1 MNDKMNHGVSLWGIV
16 AVLALL
22 TGCSN
27 DNEETGTSA
36 NGRVALEVTGG
47 IQVNTRAHDIQWDA
61 NDAIGIYMLTP
72 GTTEVAED
80 TKNRHYATAT
90 GGETGT
96 FRPADD
102 GQTIYFPIDGSKVD
116 FLAYYPYRTP
126 LENNVYKVDVSQQ
139 GVQKDIDLMAS
150 EAPVTGDKLSPA
162 VAFRFKHRLVNLWL
176 TIKTD
181 SKVLKD
187 EALDGMTVKITNQP
201 TTADFN
207 VLTQTLSNISTD
219 KTELE
224 LLVTNQGKTCE
235 GIVLPN
241 TTTEGM
247 YLVFTLTNGAT
258 FSWNIHSASQSQ
270 FFAAGSQYK
279 YDITIT
285 GTGLEVTST
294 VADWT
299 PGNGAGEN
307 GNAE

>member
-16 AVLALL
+16 AALALL

-27 DNEETGTSA
+27 DNEETGTPA

-47 IQVNTRAHDIQWDA
+47 IQVNTRAHDNQWDA
-61 NDAIGIYMLTP
+61 NDAIGIYMLAP
-72 GTTEVAED
+72 ETTEVSED
-80 TKNRHYATAT
+80 ARNRHYTTKT

-96 FRPADD
+96 FRPAEA
-102 GQTIYFPIDGSKVD
+102 GQTVYFPIDGSEVD

-126 LENNVYKVDVSQQ
+126 LENDVYKVDVSRQE
-139 GVQKDIDLMAS
+139 VQKDIDLMVS
-150 EAPVTGDKLSPA
+150 EAPVTGDKFSPA
-162 VAFRFKHRLVNLWL
+162 VAFRFKHRLVNLRL

-181 SKVLKD
+181 GKVLTD
-187 EALDGMTVKITNQP
+187 EALEGMTVGITSQS
-201 TTADFN
+201 TTADFD
-207 VLTQTLSNISTD
+207 VLTRTLSNIGAD

-224 LLVTNQGKTCE
+224 LLVTNHGKVCE

-247 YLVFTLTNGAT
+247 QLVFTLTNGAT
-258 FSWNIHSASQSQ
+258 FRWNIHSAGQSQS
-270 FFAAGSQYK
+270 FVAGSQYK
-279 YDITIT
+279 YGITIT

-294 VADWT
+294 VADRT
-299 PGNGAGEN
+299 PGNGEGEN

>member
-1 MNDKMNHGVSLWGIV
+1 MNDRMNHGVSLWGIV

-72 GTTEVAED
+72 ETTEVAED
-80 TKNRHYATAT
+80 TKNRHYATAA
-90 GGETGT
+90 GGEMGT

-102 GQTIYFPIDGSKVD
+102 GQTIYFPIDGSRVD

-126 LENNVYKVDVSQQ
+126 LENNVYKVDVSRQ

-162 VAFRFKHRLVNLWL
+162 VAFRFKHRLVNLRL

-181 SKVLKD
+181 GKVLKD
-187 EALDGMTVKITNQP
+187 EVLDGMTVKITNQP

-207 VLTQTLSNISTD
+207 VLTRTLSNISTD

-241 TTTEGM
+241 TTTEEM
-247 YLVFTLTNGAT
+247 QLVFTLINGAT

-270 FFAAGSQYK
+270 SFAAGSQYK

>member
-16 AVLALL
+16 AALALL

-27 DNEETGTSA
+27 DNEETGMPA

-47 IQVNTRAHDIQWDA
+47 IQVNTRAHDNQWDA
-61 NDAIGIYMLTP
+61 NDAIGIYMLAP
-72 GTTEVAED
+72 ETTEVAED
-80 TKNRHYATAT
+80 ARNRHYTTKT

-96 FRPADD
+96 FRPAEA
-102 GQTIYFPIDGSKVD
+102 GQTVYFPIDGSEVD

-126 LENNVYKVDVSQQ
+126 LENDVYKVDVSRQE
-139 GVQKDIDLMAS
+139 VQKDIDLMVS
-150 EAPVTGDKLSPA
+150 EAPVTGDKFSPA
-162 VAFRFKHRLVNLWL
+162 VAFRFKHRLVNLRL

-181 SKVLKD
+181 GKVLTD
-187 EALDGMTVKITNQP
+187 EALEGMTVGITSQS
-201 TTADFN
+201 TTADFD
-207 VLTQTLSNISTD
+207 VLTRTLSNIGAD

-224 LLVTNQGKTCE
+224 LLVTNQGKACE

-247 YLVFTLTNGAT
+247 QLVFTLTNGAT
-258 FSWNIHSASQSQ
+258 FKWNIHSAGQSQS
-270 FFAAGSQYK
+270 FVAGSQYK
-279 YDITIT
+279 YGITIT

-299 PGNGAGEN
+299 PGNGEGEN